1 MFKNFKVGVEKES
14 GAYIISLRTD
24 RGGEFTSNEFEN
36 FCKDQGITR
45 QLTAAYYTPQQNGVA
60 ESGRIEQL

>member
-14 GAYIISLRTD
+14 GAYIISFRID

-36 FCKDQGITR
+36 FCKDQGISR
-45 QLTAAYYTPQQNGVA
+45 QLTAAYTPQ
-60 ESGRIEQL
+60 